1 VLTCEV
7 AEGKVSA
14 ISVESSPQ
22 EQALLTGSIAEAKS
36 AFQDT
41 FRRFLE
47 RLPEA
52 ANVVI
57 LCHSDADGLAAGA
70 LLFKTLPKLG
80 YLVSVRLIGKGE
92 NAWSE
97 QTRDLLS
104 DSDEEGII
112 VADLG
117 SQEHSIQPG
126 VPLLVIDHHRPRGIA
141 PGAFMISGYGQHP
154 TPTSGLLAHWCCET
168 IVSVDGLL
176 WITAVSLMGD
186 LGEKAPFE
194 ELTLAKKRYKG
205 TVLRELTSLI
215 NAARRSGSG
224 NAIPAFDLLLK
235 AKNPDDALS
244 GKHPE
249 LEKLKAAR
257 DEVTAAL
264 NQAKKAAPKFS
275 GKVALIR
282 MHSPCQIHPLIA
294 QIWRTRLKDYIVMG
308 VNTGYRPGYVHFSAR
323 CPASVNLID
332 FLRANA
338 PGEVDEGY
346 GGGHDHASGGA
357 LPYAKWNE
365 FVAGLGFGSEMKVNV
380 SP

>member
-1 VLTCEV
+1 M
-7 AEGKVSA
+7 
-14 ISVESSPQ
+14 
-22 EQALLTGSIAEAKS
+22 AEAK
-36 AFQDT
+36 AAYQET
-41 FRRFLE
+41 FRQFLE

-52 ANVVI
+52 ANIVI

-92 NAWSE
+92 SAWSSN
-97 QTRDLLS
+97 TRELLYE
-104 DSDEEGII
+104 SDEEGII

-117 SQEHSIQPG
+117 SREHSIQPG
-126 VPLLVIDHHRPRGIA
+126 IPLLVIDHHRPQGVA
-141 PGAFMISGYGQHP
+141 PGAFIISGYGQKP
-154 TPTSGLLAHWCCET
+154 TPTSGLLAHWCGET
-168 IVSVDGLL
+168 ITSLDSLL
-176 WITAVSLMGD
+176 WITAVSLIGD
-186 LGEKAPFE
+186 IGDKAPFE
-194 ELTLAKKRYKG
+194 ELAQAKKQWKG

-215 NAARRSGSG
+215 NAARRSGTG

-235 AKNPDDALS
+235 AKNPADALS
-244 GKHPE
+244 GKYPE
-249 LEKLKAAR
+249 LEKLRAAR
-257 DEVTAAL
+257 EEVTAAL
-264 NQAKKAAPKFS
+264 NVAKKAAPKFS

-323 CPASVNLID
+323 CPVSVNLID

-346 GGGHDHASGGA
+346 GGGHDQASGGA
-357 LPYAKWNE
+357 LTYAKWNE
-365 FVAGLGFGSEMKVNV
+365 FVSKLGFGSEMKVV
-380 SP
+380 MGQTK

>member
-1 VLTCEV
+1 VLNCGV
-7 AEGKVSA
+7 AEEIVSA
-14 ISVESSPQ
+14 ISVELPPQ
-22 EQALLTGSIAEAKS
+22 AEASIAEAK
-36 AFQDT
+36 AAYQET
-41 FRRFLE
+41 FRQFLE

-52 ANVVI
+52 ANIVI

-92 NAWSE
+92 NAWSPH
-97 QTRDLLS
+97 TRELLYE
-104 DSDEEGII
+104 SDEEGII

-126 VPLLVIDHHRPRGIA
+126 IPLLVIDHHRPRGVA
-141 PGAFMISGYGQHP
+141 PGAYVISGYGQSP
-154 TPTSGLLAHWCCET
+154 TPTSGLLAHWCGET
-168 IVSVDGLL
+168 ITSLDSLL
-176 WITAVSLMGD
+176 WITAVSLIGD
-186 LGEKAPFE
+186 LGDKAPFE
-194 ELTLAKKRYKG
+194 ELAQAKKQWKAS
-205 TVLRELTSLI
+205 TLRELTSLI

-244 GKHPE
+244 GKYPE

-257 DEVTAAL
+257 EEVTAAL
-264 NQAKKAAPKFS
+264 NEAKKAAPKFS

-323 CPASVNLID
+323 CPAAVNLID

-346 GGGHDHASGGA
+346 GGGHDQASGGA
-357 LPYAKWNE
+357 LPNAQWNE
-365 FVAGLGFGSEMKVNV
+365 FVAGLGFGPEMKVAV
-380 SP
+380 SK